1 MEIFTKKFTRSVRGT
16 ILEIFSHLIPHE
28 FLRNEPHYSVSAG
41 GRGVGGLSGIERERE
56 LITTLRRGN
65 PLSVTAP
72 GNVLS
77 PAGRCCGEHE
87 RMQAPPEL

>member
-56 LITTLRRGN
+56 
-65 PLSVTAP
+65 S
-72 GNVLS
+72 
-77 PAGRCCGEHE
+77 
-87 RMQAPPEL
+87 